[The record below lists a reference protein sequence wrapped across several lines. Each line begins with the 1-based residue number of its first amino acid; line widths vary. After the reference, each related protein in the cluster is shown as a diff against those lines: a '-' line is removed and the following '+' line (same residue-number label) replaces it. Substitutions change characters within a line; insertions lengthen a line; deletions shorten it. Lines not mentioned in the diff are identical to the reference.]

1 MREVTCEECNT
12 VHTDSECPN
21 ALDHYVGQCPECDRD
36 MTAREYSDEADKC
49 VYCYADGVG
58 HGAMAESKSEAIGW
72 VEEIYPMLTEAQRIR
87 ALNTL
92 LAYRHMMLLP
102 YNREECP
109 YPAGY

>member
-1 MREVTCEECNT
+1 MRHCDYCETNVSEV
-12 VHTDSECPN
+12 
-21 ALDHYVGQCPECDRD
+21 
-36 MTAREYSDEADKC
+36 EYSDESEKC

-87 ALNTL
+87 AINTL
-92 LAYRHMMLLP
+92 LAYRHMQALP

-109 YPAGY
+109 YPAEY